1 VTLGRVLT
9 LIVDTDE
16 DGAEAA
22 IGAANDAS
30 NEHPCRVLVV
40 VRGKVRGK
48 GRGRSR
54 HTAALDAEIRVGGDA
69 GASEVV
75 ILRLHGAMSGHPASV
90 VLPLLLPD
98 APVVTWWP
106 QDAPDVPAEDPLGA
120 LAQRR
125 ITDSATARRPV
136 AALDRRAAG
145 YRPGDTDL
153 AWTRLTMWRGLL
165 AAALDQPPFERITQA
180 TVSGMGDSPSTQ
192 LLAAWLR
199 RCLRTEV
206 VRERTDGPGITGVV
220 LERRSGPV
228 VLSRPD
234 GRVASLTQ
242 PGQPERRVALAR
254 RPLKDC
260 LAEELRRLDP
270 DDVYGETLTRGL
282 ALLANTG
289 KKSAGRTSARKTT
302 ARKATT
308 GTSAARSSA
317 SDTPPSARPAS

>member
-1 VTLGRVLT
+1 MLT

-16 DGAEAA
+16 DNAEAA

-40 VRGKVRGK
+40 VRGNVRGK
-48 GRGRSR
+48 GRGRGRS
-54 HTAALDAEIRVGGDA
+54 TAALDAEIRVGGDA

-136 AALDRRAAG
+136 AALDKRAAG

-165 AAALDQPPFERITQA
+165 AAALDQPPFERITRA
-180 TVSGMGDSPSTQ
+180 TVSGMGNSPSTQ

-199 RCLRTEV
+199 RCLRAEV
-206 VRERTDGPGITGVV
+206 LRERTDGPGITGVV

-270 DDVYGETLTRGL
+270 DEVYGATLTKGL
-282 ALLANTG
+282 AQLASSDRSRTARPARKKTG
-289 KKSAGRTSARKTT
+289 GKTTVRKAVAGKASASTPSSAGRTS
-302 ARKATT
+302 
-308 GTSAARSSA
+308 
-317 SDTPPSARPAS
+317 